1 MYFNYTIDNFMLNGS
16 GQKVSSVLL
25 ISTKQRMGI
34 QSIDV
39 ICKQKYRKSNICLHS
54 FRKIIKIA
62 DISFTYYE
70 RIIKPKSKSISKST
84 LGY

>member
-1 MYFNYTIDNFMLNGS
+1 MLLYFIYTIDNFMLNSS

-39 ICKQKYRKSNICLHS
+39 ICKQKYLKSIICLHS

-62 DISFTYYE
+62 NILFTYYV
-70 RIIKPKSKSISKST
+70 RIIKPK
-84 LGY
+84 